1 MSNLVQ
7 EYLDQLIEVNRIVQG
22 LAKKSG
28 KPAEHINSI
37 WADTDKEMVGK
48 HKYGVT
54 DKQKAIAKVVR
65 AKLGVAPD
73 PVDQDEPENQD

>member
-7 EYLDQLIEVNRIVQG
+7 EYLELLEVNRIIQG
-22 LAKKSG
+22 LSKKSG

-37 WADTDKEMVGK
+37 WAATDKEMVGK

-54 DKQKAIAKVVR
+54 DKQKSIARIVR
-65 AKLGVAPD
+65 AKLGV
-73 PVDQDEPENQD
+73 EPEPEDKEEPQSQD